1 MFPRSPCSPSYTIL
15 WQGLLPLT
23 ELSICPID
31 GSREHAFQITGVW
44 RELAWPP
51 LDQDLWTWH
60 WRSTCSPW
68 RGNFPEGFC
77 EF

>member
-23 ELSICPID
+23 ELNSCPID

-60 WRSTCSPW
+60 WRST
-68 RGNFPEGFC
+68 
-77 EF
+77 